1 MVFNL
6 VYGVCWM
13 TILDPNSGFSES
25 DDIRLLIASGLIV
38 SPYTI
43 DVIRQGMNLLGEISQ
58 VAVENVLDLIDQFEA
73 AQIKYAE
80 LNMSG
85 DSKTLIKADV
95 LEWKPGGV
103 YSIQGEVGRIR
114 GLIYQY
120 MALCPLYSS
129 GYNPNSGAYLVRS

>member
-1 MVFNL
+1 
-6 VYGVCWM
+6 M
-13 TILDPNSGFSES
+13 TTLDPSSGFSES

-43 DVIRQGMNLLGEISQ
+43 EVIRQGMNLLGEIS
-58 VAVENVLDLIDQFEA
+58 VTAVNNVLDLIDQFEN
-73 AQIKYAE
+73 AQVKYNE
-80 LNMSG
+80 LNMTS

-95 LEWKPGGV
+95 LEWKPGAI
-103 YSIQGEVGRIR
+103 YSVQGEIGRIR

-129 GYNPNSGAYLVRS
+129 GYDPNSGAGLIRS